1 MAGKI
6 DGEKSKTVEGEENK
20 KETTE
25 QREEVRRVGKIR
37 QRRKRR

>member
-20 KETTE
+20 KEKTAAGGDE
-25 QREEVRRVGKIR
+25 KSGKDRIKEEER
-37 QRRKRR
+37 

>member
-1 MAGKI
+1 VAGKI
-6 DGEKSKTVEGEENK
+6 DGEKSKTVEG
-20 KETTE
+20 ETTE